1 MEMADRLRFVLLLL
15 PVSLPVVCRLG
26 LCWRRGVMTGII
38 VMCGAELYLRDG
50 SHGELRWKTFAYH
63 RCVSPSVLSCPTV
76 VYQCRHIQSW
86 SFFVVQD
93 ENKQKGMSNSQL
105 EMNVLFLCLHD
116 ILNIPRISS
125 VSHFFGKGFCGF
137 HSAWKCV
144 CWLKEFLTRT

>member
-50 SHGELRWKTFAYH
+50 SHEEFRWKTFAYH

-76 VYQCRHIQSW
+76 VYHTWISKVGPSSSCRTKTHRR
-86 SFFVVQD
+86 
-93 ENKQKGMSNSQL
+93 GMSNSQL
-105 EMNVLFLCLHD
+105 EMNVLFLCLHY
-116 ILNIPRISS
+116 ILNIPRNSS

-137 HSAWKCV
+137 HSSWECV
-144 CWLKEFLTRT
+144 CFESS